1 MSTKNIQTL
10 LDILYQG
17 NSLSREQTAELF
29 GALIRGEMSETAMA
43 GMLVALKMRGE
54 TIDEISGAADAMR
67 AAAKYFPCPEF
78 NTAQANNQTQANGT
92 LNNGI
97 IDIVGTGGD
106 GFNTINISTTAAFV
120 AAAAGAKVAKHG
132 NRSVSSK
139 SGSSDLLAQFGIDLT
154 MSPDTA
160 SRCLEALNLCFLFA
174 PHYHGGVKHAVP
186 VRQALKTRTLFNV
199 LGPLINPA
207 RPEFMLL
214 GVYSPELVLPIAKVL
229 KALGTK
235 RAMVVHGSG
244 LDEVALHGN
253 TQVAELKDGDI
264 IEYQLTPADLG
275 VPLAHITDLEGGEP
289 AQNALITEAILKGR
303 GTDAH
308 TNAVAINAGCA
319 LYICGIADSVKAGTL
334 LALATIQ
341 SGKAFELLSQLAKV
355 SSETKENA
363 VMNPEFKADIQDVR
377 MPSSLDTVQKGNVL
391 TRIVD
396 TKAAHIAALK
406 LRFPEASLSPKV
418 SDRSLFDALKTPKAG
433 YILECK
439 KASPSKGLIRDVFD
453 VEAIADIYG
462 KYAAGISVLTDEQF
476 FQGDMD
482 YIPKV
487 RARVSQPILCK
498 DFFIDEY
505 QIKLAAHQGADAILL
520 MLSVLDDEQYQRL
533 AKEAAKYQLDVLTEV
548 SNEEELKRAIV
559 LDAPIIGINNRN
571 LRDLSTDLA
580 TTEALAPHI
589 GSDRVVISESGI
601 YNNEQVRRLSPLV
614 DGFLVGSSI
623 MAEAD
628 IDLAC
633 RKLIFGHNKVCG
645 LTRVEDIRA
654 AATSGAVYAGLI
666 FAEQS
671 PRALTLNHAEQLLS
685 EYHASDAPAIEF
697 VGVFVNATP
706 STICDIATRLQLS
719 AVQLHGAETELEIA
733 ELAEHLQHAG
743 LTTQI
748 WKAVSV
754 DAKTG
759 EIGLLPKGA
768 QRYLFDSKTASQFG
782 GSGKAFNWQ
791 SNIPQKSHA
800 MLAGGLNADNA
811 TSANTQGFYGLDF
824 NSGLETTAG
833 IKSAQLIQTAFTHL
847 RL

>member
-1 MSTKNIQTL
+1 MSQVEVTP
-10 LDILYQG
+10 
-17 NSLSREQTAELF
+17 
-29 GALIRGEMSETAMA
+29 TAMTQD
-43 GMLVALKMRGE
+43 LRTQPE
-54 TIDEISGAADAMR
+54 AA
-67 AAAKYFPCPEF
+67 
-78 NTAQANNQTQANGT
+78 
-92 LNNGI
+92 
-97 IDIVGTGGD
+97 
-106 GFNTINISTTAAFV
+106 
-120 AAAAGAKVAKHG
+120 
-132 NRSVSSK
+132 
-139 SGSSDLLAQFGIDLT
+139 
-154 MSPDTA
+154 
-160 SRCLEALNLCFLFA
+160 
-174 PHYHGGVKHAVP
+174 
-186 VRQALKTRTLFNV
+186 
-199 LGPLINPA
+199 
-207 RPEFMLL
+207 
-214 GVYSPELVLPIAKVL
+214 
-229 KALGTK
+229 
-235 RAMVVHGSG
+235 
-244 LDEVALHGN
+244 
-253 TQVAELKDGDI
+253 
-264 IEYQLTPADLG
+264 
-275 VPLAHITDLEGGEP
+275 
-289 AQNALITEAILKGR
+289 
-303 GTDAH
+303 
-308 TNAVAINAGCA
+308 TNA
-319 LYICGIADSVKAGTL
+319 
-334 LALATIQ
+334 
-341 SGKAFELLSQLAKV
+341 
-355 SSETKENA
+355 
-363 VMNPEFKADIQDVR
+363 
-377 MPSSLDTVQKGNVL
+377 MPKSNVL

-406 LRFPEASLSPKV
+406 LRFPEASLSPKI
-418 SDRSLFDALKTPKAG
+418 SDRSLFAALKAPKAG

-487 RARVSQPILCK
+487 RARVNQPILCK
-498 DFFIDEY
+498 DFFVDEY

-520 MLSVLDDEQYQRL
+520 MLSVLNDEQYQRL

-645 LTRVEDIRA
+645 LTRMEDISA
-654 AATSGAVYAGLI
+654 AATAGAIYGGLI
-666 FAEQS
+666 FAEKS
-671 PRALTLNHAEQLLS
+671 PRALTLDGAEQLLRA
-685 EYHASDAPAIEF
+685 YRASDAPAIEF
-697 VGVFVNATP
+697 VGVFVNAAP
-706 STICDIATRLQLS
+706 STITDIAASLQLS
-719 AVQLHGAETELEIA
+719 AVQLHGTETELEIA
-733 ELAEHLQHAG
+733 QLAERLEEAG

-754 DAKTG
+754 DAQTG
-759 EIGLLPKGA
+759 ELGNLPLGA
-768 QRYLFDSKTASQFG
+768 SRYLFDSKTAGQFG
-782 GSGKAFNWQ
+782 GSGQAFNWQ
-791 SNIPQKSHA
+791 NIDVKSLGQQKAHA

-811 TSANTQGFYGLDF
+811 ASANAQGFYGLDF
-824 NSGLETTAG
+824 NSGLETAAG